1 MGNSQR
7 LGWRDFVSGT
17 IAVFVGVL
25 LPAAGLIIS
34 NPQSS
39 ILNSLSSIGFCLALA
54 FVVGVPLGSLVEMVI
69 LPRFKRQGLG
79 IALAVYLVLGWL
91 LNVIIWAVLYA
102 PSLFGPSM
110 PYSGSYIAYFGITIL
125 ISGICYTAVMVIT
138 RSLYPLIHRAL
149 WNRRQ
154 KPQAIDSEHD

>member
-102 PSLFGPSM
+102 PSLYGPSM
-110 PYSGSYIAYFGITIL
+110 PYSGYIAYFGITIL
-125 ISGICYTAVMVIT
+125 ISGICYTVVVVIT

-149 WNRRQ
+149 WIRRQ